1 MKALICIYS
10 SHEDV
15 SLAENLRKKIKDAVD
30 SEVFNII
37 IVLSEENLEEDF
49 EYNFSDKI
57 LYLKVK
63 ECYTRLSIKT
73 ESMINA
79 CNQIFEFDY
88 LVKWDASTMVH
99 NRCYSLS
106 DRADNCLKMLKEKKF
121 KGRDYHSHLNAS
133 CSGRKSTQWFKQTKK
148 RFVEIIKKEGR
159 DLKAHEFIPNDVKYF
174 RGKFYVLSKRF
185 CDFISSSE
193 KCREI
198 FKKNFQH
205 NFGNEDMS
213 VGQCYEHFKSIYDK

>member
-1 MKALICIYS
+1 MKTLICIYS

-15 SLAENLRKKIKDAVD
+15 SLAEDLRKKIKDAVD
-30 SEVFNII
+30 SEVFDVI

-49 EYNFSDKI
+49 KYNFSDKI

-88 LVKWDASTMVH
+88 LVKWDASTMVPE
-99 NRCYSLS
+99 RCYSQS
-106 DRADNCLKMLKEKKF
+106 DRADNCLRMLKQGKF
-121 KGRDYHSHLNAS
+121 KGQDYHSHLNAS
-133 CSGRKSTQWFKQTKK
+133 CNGRKSVRWFKQTKK
-148 RFVEIIKKEGR
+148 QFLEIIKKEGR
-159 DLKAHEFIPNDVKYF
+159 DLNAHEYMPNNVKYF
-174 RGKFYVLSKRF
+174 RGKFYILSKKF
-185 CDFISSSE
+185 CNFISNSE
-193 KCREI
+193 KCREV
-198 FKKNFQH
+198 FEKNFQH

-213 VGQCYEHFKSIYDK
+213 VGQCHEHFKNIYDK